1 MLSFSSCDKIIFFI
15 VEIFQQRVYEEV
27 IDAVGIDGEITYDAL
42 RKLELTERIIK
53 ETWRILPV
61 VNVIVRETNA
71 DIKLGK

>member
-1 MLSFSSCDKIIFFI
+1 M
-15 VEIFQQRVYEEV
+15 